1 MNSVN
6 HHYVPKF
13 YLQGFTSD
21 NGRLQ
26 VYNKTF
32 CKFERDKHTPKTVL
46 FEKNLNTIKMKGKLT
61 DDLEKLYGYIETEF
75 SEYISL
81 IRSRKINDEIISK
94 EGISLLKQYIAFQFW
109 RLPCYDAYADEYIA
123 SLDLSKF
130 GEILI
135 INENYVG
142 KTKNIKEMLK
152 SDSGF
157 KHYFRC
163 FILPLISFDFTL
175 KDDDLSKWKYHQI
188 NDGGWNNLPCSDNP
202 LLIES
207 FTEVHSFNTKIIFPV
222 SNTQLISYSPDAIK
236 SRTFDATFTTKLCML
251 IYAQANKYFIG
262 TNKEQM
268 KKVIDLH
275 EKNPAFHSIILL
287 KKDVFDSL

>member
-26 VYNKTF
+26 VYNKTL

-61 DDLEKLYGYIETEF
+61 DDLEKLYGYIETRF
-75 SEYISL
+75 SEYVSL

-94 EGISLLKQYIAFQFW
+94 EGILLIKQYIAFQFW

-130 GEILI
+130 GEKLI

-175 KDDDLSKWKYHQI
+175 KYDDLSKWKYHQI
-188 NDGGWNNLPCSDNP
+188 NDSGWNNLPCSDNP
-202 LLIES
+202 LLIENL
-207 FTEVHSFNTKIIFPV
+207 TGVHSFNTKIIFPV

-236 SRTFDATFTTKLCML
+236 SRTFDATFSAKLCML

-268 KKVIDLH
+268 EKVIDLY
-275 EKNPAFHSIILL
+275 KNIPTFHPMNLL